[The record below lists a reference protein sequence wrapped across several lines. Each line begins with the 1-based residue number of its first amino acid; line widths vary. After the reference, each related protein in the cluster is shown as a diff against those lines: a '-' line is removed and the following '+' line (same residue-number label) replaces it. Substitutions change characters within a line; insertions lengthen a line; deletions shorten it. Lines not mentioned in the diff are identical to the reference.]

1 MRRVYARSDFR
12 ISPGSRESASRRA
25 PLRISRNLAGPR
37 AFNARMRHFLLLLCL
52 LPIPCLAAIATRVL
66 HAGESALRV
75 EVVDVD
81 DPARVEM
88 LQRWIGESAEATKTL
103 SGRFPLRSAY
113 VRVQQIDSRD
123 SSPVPWGQT
132 QRRREA
138 GVLLYVRRDADYEAL
153 RGDWTAVHELSH
165 LYHPYLGD
173 SGRWLAEGLAS
184 YYQNVFR
191 ARAGTLAM
199 DDAWERL
206 DAGFRRGEA
215 ATAGTR
221 LDEMGRGRGGTMR
234 VYWAGAA
241 YWLEA
246 DLALRRER
254 GTSLDAVLDQYARC
268 CLHGDDPVASPEFAA
283 ALDRIAGSDVF
294 TTLYRR
300 YAASRAFPS
309 VDDTYRR
316 LGITRDGAGLKF
328 SGNNEPRQ
336 LRDAIMAPPSP
347 SVAKPQ
353 AAPGSS
359 PSRPS
364 DRRRP

>member
-1 MRRVYARSDFR
+1 
-12 ISPGSRESASRRA
+12 
-25 PLRISRNLAGPR
+25 
-37 AFNARMRHFLLLLCL
+37 MRHFLLLSCL
-52 LPIPCLAAIATRVL
+52 LSLPCLAATDTRVL
-66 HAGESALRV
+66 HAGDSTLRV

-88 LQRWIGESAEATKTL
+88 LQRWIREGAEATKTV
-103 SGRFPLRSAY
+103 SGRFPLRNAY
-113 VRVQQIDSRD
+113 VRVEQIDSRD

-132 QRRREA
+132 RRRRET
-138 GVLLYVRRDADYEAL
+138 GVLLYVRRDANYDAL
-153 RGDWTAVHELSH
+153 RSDWTAVHELSH

-191 ARAGTLAM
+191 ARAGMLDA

-215 ATAGTR
+215 AAAGAR
-221 LDEMGRGRGGTMR
+221 LDAMGRGRGGTMR

-254 GTSLDAVLDQYARC
+254 DTSLDVVLDQYARC
-268 CLHGDDPVASPEFAA
+268 CLHGDDSVAPPDFAA
-283 ALDRIAGSDVF
+283 ALDRIAGGDAF

-309 VDDTYRR
+309 LDDAYRR
-316 LGITRDGAGLKF
+316 LSITRHGDGLEFA
-328 SGNNEPRQ
+328 GNNESRQ
-336 LRDAIMAPPSP
+336 LRDAIMVPRSP
-347 SVAKPQ
+347 SLAKP
-353 AAPGSS
+353 
-359 PSRPS
+359 
-364 DRRRP
+364 

>member
-1 MRRVYARSDFR
+1 
-12 ISPGSRESASRRA
+12 
-25 PLRISRNLAGPR
+25 
-37 AFNARMRHFLLLLCL
+37 MRHFLLLLCL
-52 LPIPCLAAIATRVL
+52 LPIPCLAATATRVL

-75 EVVDVD
+75 EVVGVD

-88 LQRWIGESAEATKTL
+88 LQRWIGESAAATKTL
-103 SGRFPLRSAY
+103 SGRFPLHDAY
-113 VRVQQIDSRD
+113 VRVRQVDSRD

-132 QRRREA
+132 RRRRESGLPET
-138 GVLLYVRRDADYEAL
+138 GVLLYVRADADYEAL

-191 ARAGTLAM
+191 ARAGMLAG
-199 DDAWERL
+199 DEAWERL

-215 ATAGTR
+215 AASGTR
-221 LDEMGRGRGGTMR
+221 LDAMGRGRGGTMR

-246 DLALRRER
+246 DLALRIER

-268 CLHGDDPVASPEFAA
+268 CLHGGDPVAPADFAS
-283 ALDRIAGSDVF
+283 ALDRIASGDVF

-300 YAASRAFPS
+300 YAASQTFPS
-309 VDDTYRR
+309 LHDAYRR
-316 LGITRDGAGLKF
+316 LGIGRDGDGLEFAGNHA
-328 SGNNEPRQ
+328 SRQ
-336 LRDAIMAPPSP
+336 LRDAIMAPHPPST
-347 SVAKPQ
+347 AKPR

>member
-1 MRRVYARSDFR
+1 MRPF
-12 ISPGSRESASRRA
+12 
-25 PLRISRNLAGPR
+25 PLLPS
-37 AFNARMRHFLLLLCL
+37 LLLCL
-52 LPIPCLAAIATRVL
+52 LSLPCFAATDTRLL
-66 HAGESALRV
+66 HSGDSTLRV

-88 LQRWIGESAEATKTL
+88 LQRWIRESAEATKTL
-103 SGRFPLRSAY
+103 SGRFPLRDAY

-132 QRRREA
+132 RRGNRVGLPEV
-138 GVLLYVRRDADYEAL
+138 GVLLYVRRNADYDAL

-191 ARAGTLAM
+191 ARAGMLDA

-206 DAGFRRGEA
+206 DAGFRRGQA
-215 ATAGTR
+215 ATSGVR
-221 LDEMGRGRGGTMR
+221 LDAMGRGRGGTMR

-246 DLALRRER
+246 DLALRR
-254 GTSLDAVLDQYARC
+254 GSDTTLDAVLDRYARC
-268 CLHGDDPVASPEFAA
+268 CLHGGDPVAPPDFAA
-283 ALDRIAGSDVF
+283 ALDRIAGGDVF
-294 TTLYRR
+294 TALYRR

-309 VDDTYRR
+309 LDDAYRR
-316 LGITRDGAGLKF
+316 LGITRNSDGLEF
-328 SGNNEPRQ
+328 VDNNESRR
-336 LRDAIMAPPSP
+336 LRDAIMAAHPPSA
-347 SVAKPQ
+347 AKPQ
-353 AAPGSS
+353 AAPASS
-359 PSRPS
+359 PSPASDHRP
-364 DRRRP
+364 P